1 MEFLGRPNGKLNGES
16 EDVFFN
22 LGILRHIISD
32 KPRYQSEHMVGSTV
46 VYDEFPTKKWDK
58 WVWVN
63 RVNTKQPKLAMLFTS
78 QDHDHAENH
87 LIPEGWYRGSI
98 RRCFHLRCKHVLT
111 TCLSAIGLSVYIWTG
126 CKDADCSSCF
136 SLYPDIFS
144 GKKNR
149 GISNSGLEYRY

>member
-1 MEFLGRPNGKLNGES
+1 MASWMVKVKIIFFSLGFWDTLFQTNPDINQNTWWVLQLSTTNSQQKNGTSGYGWIESIPNS
-16 EDVFFN
+16 
-22 LGILRHIISD
+22 
-32 KPRYQSEHMVGSTV
+32 
-46 VYDEFPTKKWDK
+46 
-58 WVWVN
+58 
-63 RVNTKQPKLAMLFTS
+63 PKLAMLFTS

-87 LIPEGWYRGSI
+87 LIPEGWCRGSI

-126 CKDADCSSCF
+126 CKHADFSSCF

-144 GKKNR
+144 GKKKR

>member
-1 MEFLGRPNGKLNGES
+1 MVKVKMF
-16 EDVFFN
+16 FFN